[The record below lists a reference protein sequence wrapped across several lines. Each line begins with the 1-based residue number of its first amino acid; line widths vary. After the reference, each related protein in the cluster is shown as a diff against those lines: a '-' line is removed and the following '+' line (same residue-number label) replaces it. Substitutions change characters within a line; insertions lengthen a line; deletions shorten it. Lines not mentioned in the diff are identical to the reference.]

1 MIDLTPAQQAC
12 GVLDPSKITVE
23 QRECIKAIDLDYS
36 LAGDPL
42 WLVIV
47 KAVLVVVFLLT
58 SVLFAVWFERRVIA
72 RLQQR
77 PGPNTVG
84 KFGLLQSVADAMKL
98 LFKEDITVRASERL
112 LYIAAPMISVF
123 CALLIFAV
131 IPFGPATQIPGTDI
145 ITPLQLT
152 DFPVAVLYV
161 LACAALGVYGI
172 VLGGWAS
179 GSTYPLMGAVR
190 STAQVISYELAMGL
204 SLVTVFMLSGSMSM
218 AEIVDSQTRVWW
230 ALPLLPAFVLY
241 IISMVGETNRLPFDL
256 PEAEG
261 ELVAGFMTEYS
272 SMKFAWFFLAEYMNM
287 INVSAVAATL
297 FLGGWRPLWHAD
309 WPGYEFLASGIFPPI
324 WLIIKIWLLMFLFVW
339 IRGSLLRFRY
349 DQFMKFGWKILIPI
363 GLAWVAFY
371 GIGTVLLDHF
381 DRNVG
386 LFFWAAPVVFIL
398 LGWAVATFVQ
408 EGRDKAEAEPQEP
421 REKIY
426 RNADGKLVRR
436 VVKKRD
442 DAPTFDAFA
451 GGFPVPPIPGQ
462 QLPPS
467 PRKGRTVEAVKRP
480 TPTVDEQAQSK
491 EGSDG

>member
-1 MIDLTPAQQAC
+1 MIDLTPAQEACRVRDTEAITEAQATC
-12 GVLDPSKITVE
+12 I
-23 QRECIKAIDLDYS
+23 REFENS

-47 KAVLVVVFLLT
+47 KAVLIVVFLLT

-72 RLQQR
+72 RLQER

-84 KFGLLQSVADAMKL
+84 KFGLLQSIADAMKL
-98 LFKEDITVRASERL
+98 MFKEDITVRASEKL
-112 LYIAAPMISVF
+112 LYIAAPMISVM

-131 IPFGPATQIPGTDI
+131 IPFGPATEIPFTDI
-145 ITPLQLT
+145 VTPLQLT

-218 AEIVDSQTRVWW
+218 AEIVDSQTNVWW

-297 FLGGWRPLWHAD
+297 FLGGWRPLWHPD
-309 WPGYEFLASGIFPPI
+309 WPGYETLASGPFPPI
-324 WLIIKIWLLMFLFVW
+324 WLIVKIWLLMFLFVW

-349 DQFMKFGWKILIPI
+349 DQFMKFGWKVLIPV

-371 GIGTVLLDHF
+371 GIGTVLLDHYN
-381 DRNVG
+381 RNVT

-398 LGWAVATFVQ
+398 LGWAVLTFVQ
-408 EGRDKAEAEPQEP
+408 ESRDKAEPEAAQEQQ
-421 REKIY
+421 KVY

-436 VVKKRD
+436 VLKSR
-442 DAPTFDAFA
+442 PEEQSFDAFA
-451 GGFPVPPIPGQ
+451 HGYPVPPMPGQ

-467 PRKGRTVEAVKRP
+467 PRKGRTVEAVKLP
-480 TPTVDEQAQSK
+480 VETDDDQSHTK